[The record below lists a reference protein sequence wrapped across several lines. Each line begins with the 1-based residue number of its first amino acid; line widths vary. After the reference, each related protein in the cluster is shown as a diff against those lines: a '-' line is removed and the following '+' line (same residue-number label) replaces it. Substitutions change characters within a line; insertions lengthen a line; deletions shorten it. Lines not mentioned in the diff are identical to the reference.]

1 MKRDLLILF
10 ALLCCALITTYILA
24 KGADPDRIF
33 TSHKRNYDRFTLQSV
48 DTVLF
53 PGRVS
58 IMKAAQGNIY
68 GYVYSKKTIFRYNT
82 NLHQIDSF
90 FTNRILPMEIVTRL
104 EVDTGTH
111 TFYIFGD
118 TGKKIVTYQ
127 AGSGKPDS
135 IMYADTAHTYKDI
148 SRTTYMITNFDTSK
162 KVAQLKLR
170 NFNAPA
176 QDTTLFEFPR
186 FEDGGLSAD
195 GFYTK
200 NTGNQFY
207 IPFYNGGII
216 RYDKIHNDI
225 RLMHTIDNTP
235 PSNIAVPSGNIYTR
249 SSKSIIVNSTAT
261 ADDQYLYILS
271 YVLSEDAVASNY
283 RGPAVDVY
291 NIQDGQYEG
300 SFRFPGYQNKPVLQL
315 AKCADTL
322 IAAYENNIL
331 LFKLTGK

>member
-1 MKRDLLILF
+1 M
-10 ALLCCALITTYILA
+10 YILA
-24 KGADPDRIF
+24 KGAEPDRIF
-33 TSHKRNYDRFTLQSV
+33 TSHKRNYDRFTLQSI

-82 NLHQIDSF
+82 TLHQTDSF
-90 FTNRILPMEIVTRL
+90 FTDRILPLEIMTRWD
-104 EVDTGTH
+104 VDTSTH
-111 TFYIFGD
+111 TFYIFDD
-118 TGKKIVTYQ
+118 TGKKIIAYQ
-127 AGSGKPDS
+127 PVSGKLDS
-135 IMYADTAHTYKDI
+135 IMYPSTTPAYKDI
-148 SRTTYMITNFDTSK
+148 SHTAYMITDFDTSR
-162 KVAQLKLR
+162 KVTRLKLR

-176 QDTTLFEFPR
+176 QDTTLYEFPY

-195 GFYTK
+195 GFYTT
-200 NTGNQFY
+200 NNRNHFY

-216 RYDKIHNDI
+216 RYDETNNNI

-235 PSNIAVPSGNIYTR
+235 PSNIAIPTGNIYTR
-249 SSKSIIVNSTAT
+249 SSKSIVVNSTAT

-291 NIQDGQYEG
+291 NIQNGAYEG
-300 SFRFPGYQNKPVLQL
+300 SFRFPGYQSRPVLQL
-315 AKCADTL
+315 AKTADTL

-331 LFKLTGK
+331 LFKLTSK